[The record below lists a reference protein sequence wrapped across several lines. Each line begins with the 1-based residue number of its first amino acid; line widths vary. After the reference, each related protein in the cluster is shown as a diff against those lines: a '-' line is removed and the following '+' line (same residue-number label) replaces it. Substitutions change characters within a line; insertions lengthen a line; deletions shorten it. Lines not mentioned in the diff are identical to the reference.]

1 MSKQKPWRIY
11 NVNVNQ
17 FFMGFLVA
25 WVVFWVYCEL
35 YSQGFL
41 FKSVLLGERGGEGD
55 WKREYFHLIF
65 QQATL
70 YFPSLIQTVFQTLF
84 PFHMFSSFLSSH
96 DICPFFYS
104 ASSHLFMFKI
114 KPFSPFRLVF
124 FQPLFLVEICM
135 YSFCYTPT
143 LTLIHIFL
151 PQFCPGLFHNCL
163 HSLN

>member
-104 ASSHLFMFKI
+104 ASSLLFMFKI
-114 KPFSPFRLVF
+114 FTLSSCILSTFVPGWNMHVF
-124 FQPLFLVEICM
+124 IL
-135 YSFCYTPT
+135 
-143 LTLIHIFL
+143 
-151 PQFCPGLFHNCL
+151 L
-163 HSLN
+163 HSNSNLNIYFSSSILSGSFS